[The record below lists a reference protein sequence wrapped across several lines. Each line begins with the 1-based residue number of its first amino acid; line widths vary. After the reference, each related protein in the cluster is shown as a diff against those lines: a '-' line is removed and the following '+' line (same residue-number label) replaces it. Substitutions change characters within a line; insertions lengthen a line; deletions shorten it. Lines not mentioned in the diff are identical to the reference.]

1 MLKSFILNSRGRQGE
16 SLDGGT
22 ADSDS
27 LAVNETAFTP
37 GSMPS
42 FGGDSRTAPTRGEA
56 LGISRT
62 DSIPSPNTDSAPSVV
77 RTALTDSASTGGT
90 VSGGTTTISAGATL
104 ELNSPF
110 SGTVSFAT
118 SSGTLKIDNSSN
130 FGGSIAGQLAVGDV
144 IDLADVNF
152 SSNTTIHY
160 SGNNSS
166 GTLTVSDGV
175 HTASVALQ
183 GNYSLAN
190 FTTMSDGHGGTSVV
204 DPPSPVGT
212 GLDANGWTTFTPSAN
227 ARIIYVSSSTG
238 SDSNTG
244 LSPNSPLKTI
254 AAGLSLLRNNS
265 DDELLLKAGDTWHE
279 SISWPNVSGMSATN
293 PIVISSYGTG
303 PRPVIDSGTQDGL
316 DIEGGGGVSSISNIA
331 IDGLNFYAGG
341 RDPNSPEYVSGA
353 TSDPT
358 GINDL
363 ITGSNILIEDTEVSF
378 YKDNIVLEAPLT
390 NVSLRRDII
399 LNSYSTDAHSQGLYS
414 DEVTNLVLDGNVFD
428 HNGWNASVPGAS
440 PTIFNHNIYIQST
453 NGPATLIDNIS
464 ANASSHGAQV
474 RNGGIV
480 TDNLFVH
487 DPIGLLVAGSASTV
501 SGNVVTESNDIDSA
515 DPRGFGIDINPTT
528 SGAIQVTN
536 NIITHEASTA
546 GDGFGIS
553 LEPGTTGDTV
563 QNNIIYQWD
572 SPVVDSGSGNTTSP
586 NAVNQSGYVSPN
598 RTVESYYASLG
609 GSASLSAFLA
619 AVESQSKSNWNPALT
634 ADAVDSYIEAG
645 FSAASSGSGP
655 TLSSSGPTTSS
666 SRPTLS
672 SIADSPSTGD
682 LNAGKT
688 VTLTLNMSSA
698 VTVAGGTPTL
708 TLNDGGVAT
717 YAGGSGTSALTFSYT
732 VGAGDTNV
740 ASLAATAVNLNGAT
754 IKDSSGNA
762 ASLSLGG
769 LTQTGPQIGTNT
781 AAVDTTS
788 PTISSVA
795 ATSGNY
801 NTGKTLTLTLNMSE
815 AVTVSGSPT
824 LTLNDGGTATYA
836 GGSGGSALTFTYT
849 VASGQ
854 NTAGLAVT
862 AVNGT
867 ITDLAGNALSS
878 ATLPQNFTGVAV
890 DTTTPSV
897 SSVVASGSG
906 ITAGSGDVGI
916 GSVVTLTVNLSE
928 AVRVAGGTPTLTLND
943 GGTASYTGGS
953 GSNALTF
960 SYAVAAGQNTADL
973 AVTAVNLNSAS
984 VKNGAGTA
992 ANLTGAVTNPAG
1004 TLQINTSTP
1013 VVSTNSGA
1021 VTTPAGTLQIGTT
1034 ASQVA
1039 QVVTSPST
1047 GKMTTGH
1054 AMFITLDMSDAVAV
1068 TGTPTLLLNDGG
1080 SATYDATRSTAKALV
1095 FDYTVGSRQVTT
1107 DLKVV
1112 GFMLPTGSSIRDL
1125 AGNNAVLAGA
1135 GVDLGLQINTTKRG
1149 IAGTRGNN
1157 PTIAKNAEL
1166 ELFGASK
1173 ANVTFSGGNSELK
1186 LDDSLAFTGR
1196 ISGLTGSDALDLS
1209 DVSYGAN
1216 TKASFSGSTYGGTL
1230 TVTDGSNTAKIAL
1243 RGNYLSSGWT
1253 LSSDGNGGTSVVDP
1267 PLFATFPST
1276 GGNQNVGEDI
1286 FAQRLALLVQH
1297 MASSFATSGVS
1308 EGGIS
1313 PAGHID
1319 NANNWNS
1326 LLAQPIQQHS
1336 QYA

>member
-1 MLKSFILNSRGRQGE
+1 MSKAPFNSFTRRGDRVIDDGNAD
-16 SLDGGT
+16 LDT
-22 ADSDS
+22 
-27 LAVNETAFTP
+27 LAP
-37 GSMPS
+37 
-42 FGGDSRTAPTRGEA
+42 GEA
-56 LGISRT
+56 NVVKGFRGFFDGDAPVLSAQDGVGFAGFASHTSTPDRA
-62 DSIPSPNTDSAPSVV
+62 DGSAPVIGGVAPLDTGSV
-77 RTALTDSASTGGT
+77 AGSASNT
-90 VSGGTTTISAGATL
+90 VAVGAGATL

-144 IDLADVNF
+144 IDLADINF

-175 HTASVALQ
+175 HTASIALQ

-190 FTTMSDGHGGTSVV
+190 FTMMSDGHGGTSVV

-254 AAGLSLLRNNS
+254 AEGLSLLRNGS
-265 DDELLLKAGDTWHE
+265 DDQLLLKAGDTFHE
-279 SISWPNVSGMSATN
+279 SINWPNVSGMSATN

-316 DIEGGGGVSSISNIA
+316 DIEGGGGITSISNIA
-331 IDGLNFYAGG
+331 IVGLNFYAGG
-341 RDPNSPEYVSGA
+341 RDPNSPEYVSGV

-378 YKDNIVLEAPLT
+378 YKDNVVLEAPLT

-399 LNSYSTDAHSQGLYS
+399 LDSYSTDAHSQGLYS
-414 DEVTNLVLDGNVFD
+414 DEVTNLILDGNVFD

-487 DPIGLLVAGSASTV
+487 DPIGLLVAGTASTV

-586 NAVNQSGYVSPN
+586 NAINQSGYVDPN

-634 ADAVDSYIEAG
+634 ADAVDSYIAAG
-645 FSAASSGSGP
+645 FSTTPSGP
-655 TLSSSGPTTSS
+655 TLSS
-666 SRPTLS
+666 
-672 SIADSPSTGD
+672 IVESPSTGD

-717 YAGGSGTSALTFSYT
+717 YTGGSGTSALTFSYT

-769 LTQTGPQIGTNT
+769 LTQTGPQIDTNT
-781 AAVDTTS
+781 AISAISETPSSGILNAGKTVTYTLTMNEAVTVNTAGGSPTLALNDGGTATYVGGSGTNALTFSYTVLAGQNTPDLMVSAVNLNGATVMDGAGNAANLSLSGLSQGSPAVDTTP
-788 PTISSVA
+788 PTLSSVA
-795 ATSGNY
+795 ATAGSY

-815 AVTVSGSPT
+815 AVTVSGTPT

-836 GGSGGSALTFTYT
+836 GGSGSSALTFSYT

-878 ATLPQNFTGVAV
+878 ATLPQNFAGVV
-890 DTTTPSV
+890 IDTTTPSV
-897 SSVVASGSG
+897 SSVVASGTG
-906 ITAGSGDVGI
+906 ITAGSGDLGI

-928 AVRVAGGTPTLTLND
+928 AVTVAGGTPTLTLND
-943 GGTASYTGGS
+943 GGTATYTGGS
-953 GSNALTF
+953 GSKRLTF
-960 SYAVAAGQNTADL
+960 SYTVAAGQNTADL
-973 AVTAVNLNSAS
+973 AVTAVNLNSAT

-1004 TLQINTSTP
+1004 TLQIDTTAPTVSS
-1013 VVSTNSGA
+1013 VVASGTGITAGSGDLAAGSVVTLTVNLSSA
-1021 VTTPAGTLQIGTT
+1021 VTVAG
-1034 ASQVA
+1034 
-1039 QVVTSPST
+1039 
-1047 GKMTTGH
+1047 
-1054 AMFITLDMSDAVAV
+1054 
-1068 TGTPTLLLNDGG
+1068 GTPTLTLNDGG
-1080 SATYDATRSTAKALV
+1080 TATYTGGSGSNALT
-1095 FDYTVGSRQVTT
+1095 FSYTVGGRPEHRRPRGDRRSTSTPPPSRTAPAT
-1107 DLKVV
+1107 PPASPARS
-1112 GFMLPTGSSIRDL
+1112 PTRPARCRSTPRRL
-1125 AGNNAVLAGA
+1125 RCPRWWRPA
-1135 GVDLGLQINTTKRG
+1135 
-1149 IAGTRGNN
+1149 
-1157 PTIAKNAEL
+1157 P
-1166 ELFGASK
+1166 AS
-1173 ANVTFSGGNSELK
+1173 
-1186 LDDSLAFTGR
+1186 
-1196 ISGLTGSDALDLS
+1196 
-1209 DVSYGAN
+1209 
-1216 TKASFSGSTYGGTL
+1216 
-1230 TVTDGSNTAKIAL
+1230 
-1243 RGNYLSSGWT
+1243 
-1253 LSSDGNGGTSVVDP
+1253 
-1267 PLFATFPST
+1267 
-1276 GGNQNVGEDI
+1276 
-1286 FAQRLALLVQH
+1286 RLAP
-1297 MASSFATSGVS
+1297 ATSG
-1308 EGGIS
+1308 
-1313 PAGHID
+1313 PA
-1319 NANNWNS
+1319 AW
-1326 LLAQPIQQHS
+1326 
-1336 QYA
+1336 